1 MVLELELADGRTV
14 SHRLE
19 LGAPAPGNAGV
30 EGASGIRSDLAR
42 MGAARRLPAIGEAA
56 AATALAVRYQL
67 VSEWTDCLVVHV
79 RADADK
85 AAELPSLV
93 KIPPVLAAG
102 WHGIGT
108 VHDARPV
115 SAAAYGEVPS
125 RCLR

>member
-19 LGAPAPGNAGV
+19 LGAPPPGNAGA

-56 AATALAVRYQL
+56 AATDLAVRYQL

-79 RADADK
+79 RADADR
-85 AAELPSLV
+85 
-93 KIPPVLAAG
+93 
-102 WHGIGT
+102 
-108 VHDARPV
+108 RPTCR
-115 SAAAYGEVPS
+115 A
-125 RCLR
+125 